1 MPGLINCHTH
11 LAMSPMRGFAD
22 DTELQTWLKDYIFPT
37 EERLDGRC
45 VKAATL
51 LSLAECLRFGTTS
64 VSDMYTFC
72 DEVCEAVAESGIKA
86 NISRGATL
94 FGEEFCFDTNPAC
107 QELVAIKEKW
117 HGYDN
122 GRIRIDASIHGEYTS
137 DYRLWEALSEYCQ
150 SEGLRMHIHLSETKL
165 EHEQCKERYG
175 LTPAQLLD
183 CHHVFDGPA
192 SAAHCVWTT

>member
-1 MPGLINCHTH
+1 MDTLFSNVTVVTMDEDLRVLFSAFVGVTDGKISYLSRKAPEEKPQQIINGEGMVLMPGLINCHTH

-94 FGEEFCFDTNPAC
+94 FGEEFCFDTNPA
-107 QELVAIKEKW
+107 
-117 HGYDN
+117 
-122 GRIRIDASIHGEYTS
+122 
-137 DYRLWEALSEYCQ
+137 
-150 SEGLRMHIHLSETKL
+150 
-165 EHEQCKERYG
+165 
-175 LTPAQLLD
+175 
-183 CHHVFDGPA
+183 
-192 SAAHCVWTT
+192 